1 MLGCRV
7 VPASCVVT
15 DRMFLQWRFGFCFL
29 LYVPLPPFLPVS
41 NSKAVFSS
49 LCLNHKQ
56 VQRTIVDLD
65 LKFAILVTGEQ
76 RSAVVNDTILYLPYC
91 TGDLHMGQ
99 KFRFCAVLP
108 IQYPPLAAAL

>member
-1 MLGCRV
+1 
-7 VPASCVVT
+7 
-15 DRMFLQWRFGFCFL
+15 MFHGHLISFEF
-29 LYVPLPPFLPVS
+29 
-41 NSKAVFSS
+41 KAVFSS
-49 LCLNHKQ
+49 LGFDHEQ

-99 KFRFCAVLP
+99 KFRFCALLP
-108 IQYPPLAAAL
+108 THIFLLVFAL